1 MKDNT
6 KNYKMPAKANVQK
19 AGVCMGLFSGFAYG
33 IYTTLVLIAGNC
45 RPLASAAGILAAPYV
60 CAGLNDLFAGIW
72 LSLYNIRKG
81 KFKKM
86 WESIPT
92 FPGRMIVLGALL
104 GGPMA
109 NGAYLAGLSMAGAYA
124 IPVTATCSLFG
135 ALFGWIFLKQ
145 RPSKKTAVGM
155 VLCVAGAVIINWT
168 KPEGSPHFTLGII
181 CAFAAAISWG
191 LEGVVASYGGAKI
204 DPDIAVN
211 IRDLVSGS
219 VVLALIVPAL
229 GAGKLL
235 RETLMT
241 GIPALWLMASGLA
254 AAMSFLAWYR
264 ANAAV
269 GCAVGMSLNVTYT
282 FWGVL
287 FCVVFLNQTPT
298 ATMVAGAAVI
308 VLGAVVVA
316 AADP

>member
-1 MKDNT
+1 
-6 KNYKMPAKANVQK
+6 MPAKANVQK

-219 VVLALIVPAL
+219 VVLALIVPVL